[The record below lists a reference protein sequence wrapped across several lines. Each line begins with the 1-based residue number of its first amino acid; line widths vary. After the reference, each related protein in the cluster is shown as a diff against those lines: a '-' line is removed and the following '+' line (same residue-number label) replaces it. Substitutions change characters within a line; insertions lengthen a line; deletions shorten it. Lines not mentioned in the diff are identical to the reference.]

1 MKTDENEA
9 ETLDGIVVAVGGL
22 IGAWSVEV
30 GEEETLIGN

>member
-9 ETLDGIVVAVGGL
+9 ETLDSIVFPVGGL

-30 GEEETLIGN
+30 GEEEPFIGD